1 MCTSCQDCSIKG
13 VVVAGMRIDVLTLFP
28 EMFQCML
35 DSSLIGR
42 ARGAGVLKI
51 NLINFREYSVD
62 RHRVVDDYPFG
73 GGAGMVLK
81 PEPIFA
87 AVDRLR
93 SGGADGA
100 PEAPVILMSPQGR
113 LLSHDVAQELSEC
126 AHLIIVC
133 GHYEGFDERI
143 RTHLAADEVSIG
155 DYVLTGGEL
164 AAMVLLDAVARFV
177 PGVLGNSDSHRLDS
191 FADGLLEHPQY
202 TRPRVFRGA
211 GVPEVLLSGDHAK
224 IAAWRRR
231 QALLRTLR
239 RRPDLLLRAPLSD
252 SDRRTVEML
261 RVEDEGQDES

>member
-1 MCTSCQDCSIKG
+1 
-13 VVVAGMRIDVLTLFP
+13 MRIDVLTLFP
-28 EMFQCML
+28 EMFQSIL
-35 DSSLIGR
+35 ASSLIGR
-42 ARGAGVLKI
+42 ARGAGVLEI
-51 NLINFREYSVD
+51 GLINFREYSSD
-62 RHRVVDDYPFG
+62 RHHVVDDYPFG

-87 AVDRLR
+87 AVDQLR
-93 SGGADGA
+93 ANVADVA
-100 PEAPVILMSPQGR
+100 DRAVPRVILMSPQGR
-113 LLSHDVAQELSEC
+113 LLSHEVAQELSLS

-143 RTHLAADEVSIG
+143 RTHLATDEVSIG

-164 AAMVLLDAVARFV
+164 AAMVLIDAVARFV

-202 TRPRVFRGA
+202 TRPREFRGIV
-211 GVPEVLLSGDHAK
+211 VPDVLLSGDHGK

-239 RRPDLLLRAPLSD
+239 RRPDLLLRASLSD
-252 SDRRTVEML
+252 GDRRTVEML
-261 RVEDEGQDES
+261 RSAGQDQDEP